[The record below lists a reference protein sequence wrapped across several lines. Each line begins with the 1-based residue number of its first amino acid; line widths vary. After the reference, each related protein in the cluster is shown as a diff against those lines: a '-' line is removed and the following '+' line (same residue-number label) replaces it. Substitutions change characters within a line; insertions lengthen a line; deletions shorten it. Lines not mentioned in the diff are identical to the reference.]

1 METFFAQLTAF
12 LWSWPLPLALAG
24 TNLMLTLRL
33 RGIQRYGAY
42 AVRLSLQASQAQ
54 KSISGFG
61 ALATSVGAAMG
72 AGNILGMGVAVTVGF
87 TGVTVAA
94 GVGAGVTVMLAVPPT
109 GCSSCSPVREENRN
123 QPEIPMATRQR
134 ARTM

>member
-1 METFFAQLTAF
+1 MG
-12 LWSWPLPLALAG
+12 ALLGVGVGWTVAEGVAAATAG
-24 TNLMLTLRL
+24 TV
-33 RGIQRYGAY
+33 
-42 AVRLSLQASQAQ
+42 AVGL
-54 KSISGFG
+54 
-61 ALATSVGAAMG
+61 
-72 AGNILGMGVAVTVGF
+72 GVAVTVGF